1 MNPAI
6 ILDNLDYLLLGTWPN
21 GPVGGLALTLILA
34 VLSALTSAVI
44 GITLGIALSLSRGW
58 TRRGLRIVL
67 GFFRAIPVLMLIF
80 WSYFLLPI
88 LTGFRPPEIAT
99 VVAAL
104 SLIGGSYLAGT
115 VSAGIDGI
123 AQGQWQAG
131 YALGLRRQQI
141 LRLIILPQ
149 ALRAMV
155 PSFVNQWATLIKDTS
170 LAYIVGVPELSFLAA
185 QVNNRAMVYPTEIFL
200 FIGALYWGLC
210 VGTDRLATLLARTGQ
225 TTERI

>member
-1 MNPAI
+1 MSPAI
-6 ILDNLDYLLLGTWPN
+6 ILDNLDYLLIGAWPN
-21 GPVGGLALTLILA
+21 GPVGGLALTVMMSA
-34 VLSALTSAVI
+34 LSAIASAVI
-44 GITLGIALSLSRGW
+44 GITLGIALSISSGWSRK
-58 TRRGLRIVL
+58 GLRIVL

-80 WSYFLLPI
+80 WTYFLLPI

-131 YALGLRRQQI
+131 YALGLRRRQI

-149 ALRAMV
+149 ALRAVV

-200 FIGALYWGLC
+200 FIGAIYWFLC
-210 VGTDRLATLLARTGQ
+210 VGTDRLTALVARTGQ
-225 TTERI
+225 KV

>member
-1 MNPAI
+1 MAK
-6 ILDNLDYLLLGTWPN
+6 W
-21 GPVGGLALTLILA
+21 PVGGLALTLILA

-104 SLIGGSYLAGT
+104 SLIGGSYLAEPFPRALMALRKASGRQVMHWDCAGSRSSGSSFFRKRCGPWCPHSSINGQRSSRIPRLPT
-115 VSAGIDGI
+115 LSACRNFRS
-123 AQGQWQAG
+123 
-131 YALGLRRQQI
+131 LLRRSTTAPWSIRQ
-141 LRLIILPQ
+141 RSSVH
-149 ALRAMV
+149 RR
-155 PSFVNQWATLIKDTS
+155 S
-170 LAYIVGVPELSFLAA
+170 LLGP
-185 QVNNRAMVYPTEIFL
+185 
-200 FIGALYWGLC
+200 LC
-210 VGTDRLATLLARTGQ
+210 RNGSSRNASRRTGQ
-225 TTERI
+225 TTERS